1 VHRHDWLYAIRT
13 LRRSP
18 RFTITVALTLALGI
32 GANTAI
38 FSFLNAIYLRPLP
51 YPQAE
56 RLVSPAELDEKG
68 RARGA
73 SAAAYLDWRETPAF
87 SAVGAWTWDSL
98 TIGGGPWPER
108 GTVQLVAGDYFRALG
123 VQPETGRLFL
133 PEEEAQGG
141 RCAVVLSARL
151 WRAWFGNDRDLSSK
165 AVTVEG
171 APCAAVGIMPDG
183 SVDGRPGECV
193 DAVAL

>member
-1 VHRHDWLYAIRT
+1 VHSHDWLYAIRT

-51 YPQAE
+51 YPHAD
-56 RLVSPAELDEKG
+56 RLTTLSELDEKG

-73 SAAAYLDWRETPAF
+73 SAAAYLEWRDNPAF
-87 SAVGAWTWDSL
+87 SDVGAWSWNVA
-98 TIGGGPWPER
+98 TISGGPWPER
-108 GTVQLVAGDYFRALG
+108 VQVQMVAGDYFRALG

-133 PEEEAQGG
+133 PEEEQGG
-141 RCAVVLSARL
+141 GCSVLLSARL
-151 WRAWFGNDRDLSSK
+151 WRSWFGNTRDLAAK
-165 AVTVEG
+165 PILVEG
-171 APCAAVGIMPDG
+171 APARSPA
-183 SVDGRPGECV
+183 
-193 DAVAL
+193 